1 MPERIARAHRREEL
15 LRQVNEAARLVVF
28 GSLSEIFRTCGNP
41 KCRCHGA
48 GPKHGPHLQVVYKGE
63 SGKTS
68 GYYVPKSVQPDVRQG
83 VAAWKIAQEALREL
97 AALNRDELLERAKS
111 ERQERS
117 TRRPGT
123 RARGAGGRRE
133 AAPSGS

>member
-15 LRQVNEAARLVVF
+15 LRQVNDAARLVIF
-28 GSLSEIFRTCGNP
+28 GSLSEIYRTCGSP
-41 KCRCHGA
+41 GCRCHGP

-83 VAAWKIAQEALREL
+83 VAAWKLAQEALREL
-97 AALNRDELLERAKS
+97 AALNRDELLDRAKS
-111 ERQERS
+111 ERRERS
-117 TRRPGT
+117 AGRPGT
-123 RARGAGGRRE
+123 GKRDAGGRRE
-133 AAPSGS
+133 AAPSRS

>member
-1 MPERIARAHRREEL
+1 VPERNARGHRREEL
-15 LRQVNEAARLVVF
+15 LRQVNDAARLVIF
-28 GSLSEIFRTCGNP
+28 GSLSEIYRTCGNP
-41 KCRCHGA
+41 GCRCHGP
-48 GPKHGPHLQVVYKGE
+48 GPKHGPHLQVVYKGD

-97 AALNRDELLERAKS
+97 AALNRDELLDRAKIA
-111 ERQERS
+111 RQERS
-117 TRRPGT
+117 AGRPGT
-123 RARGAGGRRE
+123 RARSAGGRGE